1 MLNKKAIAAF
11 AAGAT
16 LLSGLAFAAPA
27 FAEAAKDAAKTEKT
41 EKKADPKHEAA
52 VKAAEA
58 KVEATKKSLEKAKDD
73 AKKAQKAFDKQDH
86 KFAEL
91 NDTLDDKKEALKA
104 EQAKQAEYKKLQ
116 DAKTAAEKAEKEALK
131 KLSKHAT
138 AAVTDYAGVAAATAK
153 DGDKEKAA
161 FNAAKAEVELKHAAV
176 VNATAAAAAGQQD
189 NSAAV
194 TAAQSAVD
202 DAQDAV
208 DTAKADDGAYGEA
221 KKNLN
226 DANAKVD
233 MYTTLLA
240 SYEADLAKLKG
251 ETPKPN
257 PVTPGPVTPGPVTP
271 APSANPTVAA
281 ASGALMHANVAY
293 NEAAAAYGTAFNEL
307 KDAQAKF
314 DAAETQLNSLNAQV
328 KAANDN
334 YQNNFVLAGKADT
347 DAGKAAKADLD
358 NAVALAQAYASHEYA
373 DAKKTR
379 DEKKAKLDKAGKALN
394 AAKAQYANAYL
405 AAVKVE
411 ASAVKG
417 FPDPRNLADAPVD
430 VFSPEGKAAAGKLA
444 AAAAQA
450 GKAGAAAAANGA
462 AAAAGANGAKAAAGE
477 NGGKKKNNAGEDAK
491 KKLGQTGATVA
502 LAAVAAS
509 VLAGVGAALRK
520 IRH

>member
-41 EKKADPKHEAA
+41 EKKAEECTPATENELLSAKAAIEDDNDDVKTARKELDKAKSALRKETVDNLVPLQLALNSAKAKNDAAKAQYEADKKAADDDEAA
-52 VKAAEA
+52 YVKAYLAKHDDKSAKDAKEEYNKDQKSDDLTQDQINTRKKLAAALTKSQTKYFGANANTNSPDNPADRTTAKALQTAQTNFDTENDGAIAAAKDRVAAAEA
-58 KVEATKKSLEKAKDD
+58 TLKAAKDQLKAD
-73 AKKAQKAFDKQDH
+73 KKA
-86 KFAEL
+86 L
-91 NDTLDDKKEALKA
+91 
-104 EQAKQAEYKKLQ
+104 
-116 DAKTAAEKAEKEALK
+116 
-131 KLSKHAT
+131 
-138 AAVTDYAGVAAATAK
+138 
-153 DGDKEKAA
+153 
-161 FNAAKAEVELKHAAV
+161 
-176 VNATAAAAAGQQD
+176 
-189 NSAAV
+189 
-194 TAAQSAVD
+194 
-202 DAQDAV
+202 
-208 DTAKADDGAYGEA
+208 
-221 KKNLN
+221 
-226 DANAKVD
+226 
-233 MYTTLLA
+233 
-240 SYEADLAKLKG
+240 ADLQCKPEA
-251 ETPKPN
+251 PKPN
-257 PVTPGPVTPGPVTP
+257 PVKPNPADPTPVTPGPVTPSVLP
-271 APSANPTVAA
+271 NVAQ
-281 ASGALMHANVAY
+281 ASGVLMHANVAY
-293 NEAAAAYGTAFNEL
+293 NESAAVYGTAFNEL
-307 KDAQAKF
+307 KDAQAKY

-450 GKAGAAAAANGA
+450 GKTGAAAAANGA
-462 AAAAGANGAKAAAGE
+462 AAAAGAKAAAGE
-477 NGGKKKNNAGEDAK
+477 NGGKKKNNAGENAK

>member
-58 KVEATKKSLEKAKDD
+58 KVEAAKKSLEKAKDD
-73 AKKAQKAFDKQDH
+73 AKKSQKAFDKESH
-86 KFAEL
+86 KFASL
-91 NDTLDDKKEALKA
+91 NDTLDEKKEALKA

-116 DAKTAAEKAEKEALK
+116 DAKTAAEKAETKALK
-131 KLSKHAT
+131 ELSKHAS
-138 AAVTDYAGVAAATAK
+138 ASVANYAGVAAAAAK
-153 DGDKEKAA
+153 DDKNKDA

-221 KKNLN
+221 KKNLD

-307 KDAQAKF
+307 KDAQAKY

-444 AAAAQA
+444 AAA
-450 GKAGAAAAANGA
+450 
-462 AAAAGANGAKAAAGE
+462 GAKAAAGE
-477 NGGKKKNNAGEDAK
+477 NGGKKKNNAGENAK

>member
-27 FAEAAKDAAKTEKT
+27 FAKDEAPKADQKTEQ
-41 EKKADPKHEAA
+41 KAEECTPATASELFADQKAIDEALDGVHDA
-52 VKAAEA
+52 QKALATA
-58 KVEATKKSLEKAKDD
+58 KQELKVAQANHNTLQRALDKLVADFATKKAAADNAKKAYDDALAKYVTDPKTTTKTEDAFKATDDGKKLAKDLKDANDAYYGNGKTSTDEITADKSGSPAQKVKFADDAVKNDEKTALAEAQQKVAD
-73 AKKAQKAFDKQDH
+73 AKKD
-86 KFAEL
+86 
-91 NDTLDDKKEALKA
+91 
-104 EQAKQAEYKKLQ
+104 
-116 DAKTAAEKAEKEALK
+116 
-131 KLSKHAT
+131 
-138 AAVTDYAGVAAATAK
+138 
-153 DGDKEKAA
+153 
-161 FNAAKAEVELKHAAV
+161 VE
-176 VNATAAAAAGQQD
+176 N
-189 NSAAV
+189 
-194 TAAQSAVD
+194 
-202 DAQDAV
+202 
-208 DTAKADDGAYGEA
+208 AKADLKAA
-221 KKNLN
+221 K
-226 DANAKVD
+226 
-233 MYTTLLA
+233 
-240 SYEADLAKLKG
+240 EDLAKDQCKG
-251 ETPKPN
+251 EKPAPKPN
-257 PVTPGPVTPGPVTP
+257 PVKPNPADPTPVTPGPVTP
-271 APSANPTVAA
+271 SALPTVAQ
-281 ASGALMHANVAY
+281 ASGALMHTNVAY
-293 NEAAAAYGTAFNEL
+293 NEAAADYTTSVSEL
-307 KDAQAKF
+307 KDAQAKY
-314 DAAETQLNSLNAQV
+314 DEAKAQLNTLKAQV

-358 NAVALAQAYASHEYA
+358 NAVNLRDAYKTHEFKAASDKLA
-373 DAKKTR
+373 
-379 DEKKAKLDKAGKALN
+379 EKKAKLDQAGKKLN
-394 AAKAQYANAYL
+394 AAKVQYSAAYL
-405 AAVKVE
+405 TALRVE

-450 GKAGAAAAANGA
+450 GKAGAAANGA